1 MAPVAS
7 KDYYKILGVA
17 ESASAE
23 EVKKAYRKLAKQ
35 FHPDA
40 NQNDPKA
47 ADRFKEVGEAY
58 SVLHDPQKR
67 KQYDQ
72 MRRMEPFTGF
82 GGARHGGAHAGT
94 GAGGVRFSVDD
105 LSDLGGI
112 GDLFSSMFDFG
123 RKRKARTG
131 PEKGADVEYALEIGF
146 RTAARGGEITIMVPM
161 TEECA
166 VCGGSGASPGT
177 RATICAECGGSGNV
191 SFGQGGFAVNR
202 PCPACYGRGQIPAEP
217 CAACAGRGQI
227 TQDRRIRLKVPS
239 GVETGSR
246 LRLSGQGERGQG
258 GGPAGDVIITFQ
270 VKPDSFFERKGLDV
284 HCTVPVNIAQAV
296 LGSKIRV
303 RTVDGRRVAVRIPPG
318 TQSGTKLRIA
328 GQGIE
333 KGGRRGDQYVHIRIT
348 VPETMTPD
356 EERLIREF
364 AEAADLKY

>member
-7 KDYYKILGVA
+7 KDYYKILGVS
-17 ESASAE
+17 ETASAE

-40 NQNDPKA
+40 NQNDPRA

-58 SVLHDPQKR
+58 AVLHDPQKR

-72 MRRMEPFTGF
+72 MRRMEPFGF
-82 GGARHGGAHAGT
+82 GGARPGGPHAGT
-94 GAGGVRFSVDD
+94 GGGGVRFSVDD
-105 LSDLGGI
+105 LSDLGGL

-123 RKRKARTG
+123 RKRKTRSG
-131 PEKGADVEYALEIGF
+131 PEKGADVDYSLEIPF

-166 VCGGSGASPGT
+166 VCSGSGAAPGT
-177 RATICAECGGSGNV
+177 RAAVCTECGGTGNV

-217 CAACAGRGQI
+217 CAACAGRGQL
-227 TQDRRIRLKVPS
+227 TQDRRIRLKVPP

-258 GGPAGDVIITFQ
+258 GGPAGDVLITFQ

-284 HCTVPVNIAQAV
+284 YCTVPVNIAQAV

-303 RTVDGRRVAVRIPPG
+303 RTVDGKRVAVRIPPG

-328 GQGIE
+328 GQGID
-333 KGGRRGDQYVHIRIT
+333 KGGRRGDQYVQIRIT
-348 VPETMTPD
+348 VPEKMNPD
-356 EERLIREF
+356 EERLMREF